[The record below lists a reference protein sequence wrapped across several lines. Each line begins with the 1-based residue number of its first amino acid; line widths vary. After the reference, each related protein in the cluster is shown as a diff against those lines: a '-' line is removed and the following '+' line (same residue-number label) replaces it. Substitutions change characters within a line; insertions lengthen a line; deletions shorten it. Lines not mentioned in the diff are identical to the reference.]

1 MAMQARARKSRPSDP
16 ASMASSN
23 AAVTRDKAGSDS
35 AARAAD
41 LCSLLEDYLE
51 PLQVQK
57 VYRAYQFGAAA
68 HEGQRRLSGE
78 PYITHPLAVARTLG
92 EMGLDAESLC
102 AAILHDVIEDTPTAK
117 AEIAEAFGV
126 EVAQLVDGVSKLTQI
141 NFRSKAE
148 AQAENF
154 RKMVMAMSQDIRV
167 ILIKLADRLHN
178 MRTIFVMPPSKR
190 SRIARETLEIY
201 APIAQRLGI
210 NSMRVELEDLGFAAL
225 YPMRYRVL
233 KERVRQQRGHRR
245 ELLDTVRDALTESL
259 DEAGIE
265 AHVIGRQKHLW
276 SIYQKMRNKQAGFD
290 DIFDVYGFRIVVGDV
305 DTCYRVLGHCHGLYK
320 PLPGRIKDYIAI
332 PKVNGYQ
339 SLHTTLLGPRRIQ
352 VEVQIRT
359 AEMDRVAEAGIAAH
373 WLYKDAG
380 MASNVA
386 QTRAREWVHGL
397 MEMQESTGNPL
408 EFIEN
413 VKIDLLPDEI
423 YVFTPGGDIMELPKG
438 ATVVDFAYSVHS
450 EIGDA
455 CIAANIDHRLA
466 PLRTPLETGQTVE
479 IITAPIARP
488 NPAWLDFVVT
498 AKARAAIR
506 QSLKRLQGVEAVNLG
521 RRLVEQALAAM
532 DLAPD
537 AIDHSQIAAALEA
550 LGAER
555 LESVYEDVGLGR
567 RMPWLVAR
575 HLSGVDAS
583 RDLERPNHT
592 GALTI
597 HGNEGAV
604 VTFARCCRPIPGDP
618 IVGFAS
624 AGRGVVIHHQSCNNI
639 REYRNHPEKW
649 VDVQWDADTQGDYPV
664 AIDIEVMNRRG
675 VLASV
680 AAVISDLDSNIDA
693 VEIEEKEG
701 MIATMKLVLDVHSR
715 VHLAR
720 IMRRL
725 RGLSAVVRIARRRG

>member
-1 MAMQARARKSRPSDP
+1 
-16 ASMASSN
+16 MASSE
-23 AAVTRDKAGSDS
+23 AVVSPETSGYDS

-41 LCSLLEDYLE
+41 LCSLLENYLD
-51 PLQVQK
+51 PHNVQK
-57 VYRAYQFGAAA
+57 VYRAYQFGAQA
-68 HEGQRRLSGE
+68 HHGQRRLSGE

-117 AEIAEAFGV
+117 AEIAEAFGA

-154 RKMVMAMSQDIRV
+154 RKMILAMSKDIRV

-178 MRTIFVMPPSKR
+178 MRTLFVMPPSKR
-190 SRIARETLEIY
+190 ARIARETLEIY

-210 NSMRVELEDLGFAAL
+210 NSIRVELEDLGFAAL
-225 YPMRYRVL
+225 HPMRYRVL
-233 KERVRQQRGHRR
+233 KERVRQQRGSRR
-245 ELLDTVRDALTESL
+245 ELLDNVREEIQASVA
-259 DEAGIE
+259 EAGIDAQISARE
-265 AHVIGRQKHLW
+265 KHLW
-276 SIYQKMRNKQAGFD
+276 SIYQKMRSKQAGFE
-290 DIFDVYGFRIVVGDV
+290 DIFDVYGFRVVVSDV
-305 DTCYRVLGHCHGLYK
+305 DTCYRVLGHCHGRYK

-339 SLHTTLLGPRRIQ
+339 SLHTTLLGPRRVQ
-352 VEVQIRT
+352 LEVQIRT

-373 WLYKDAG
+373 WLYKDPG
-380 MASNVA
+380 QPSNVA

-397 MEMQESTGNPL
+397 LEIQENVGNSL

-413 VKIDLLPDEI
+413 VKIDLLPDEV

-438 ATVVDFAYSVHS
+438 ATVVDFAYAVHS

-455 CIAANIDHRLA
+455 CIAANIDNRLA
-466 PLRTPLETGQTVE
+466 PLRTPVKTGETVE
-479 IITAPIARP
+479 IIAAPVARP

-498 AKARAAIR
+498 AKARSAIR
-506 QSLKRLQGVEAVNLG
+506 QSLKRLQGAEATDLG
-521 RRLVEQALAAM
+521 RRLVERGLNAM
-532 DLAPD
+532 DLSLSDLGDESINAALASFGVDTVD
-537 AIDHSQIAAALEA
+537 AIFE
-550 LGAER
+550 E
-555 LESVYEDVGLGR
+555 VGLGR
-567 RMPWLVAR
+567 RLPWFVAR
-575 HLSGVDAS
+575 YLAGGDDAE
-583 RDLERPNHT
+583 DRPEAPGGG
-592 GALTI
+592 GALTLQ
-597 HGNEGAV
+597 GTEGAV

-624 AGRGVVIHHQSCNNI
+624 AGRGVVVHHEGCNNI
-639 REYRNHPEKW
+639 REYRKHPEKW
-649 VDVQWDADTQGDYPV
+649 VDVRWGAIAEGDYPV
-664 AIDIEVMNRRG
+664 ALDMDVMNNRG

-693 VEIEEKEG
+693 VEIDEKAD
-701 MIATMKLVLDVHSR
+701 MIATLRLVVGVRDR
-715 VHLAR
+715 AHLAR

-725 RGLSAVVRIARRRG
+725 RGLSAVQRLTRRRG

>member
-1 MAMQARARKSRPSDP
+1 
-16 ASMASSN
+16 MASSD
-23 AAVTRDKAGSDS
+23 AAVKRQTAGSD
-35 AARAAD
+35 AATRAAD
-41 LCSLLEDYLE
+41 LCTLLEDYLE
-51 PLQVQK
+51 PRQVQQ
-57 VYRAYQFGAAA
+57 VYKAYQFGAAA

-78 PYITHPLAVARTLG
+78 PYITHPLAVARTLA

-117 AEIAEAFGV
+117 AEIAEAFGA

-154 RKMVMAMSQDIRV
+154 RKMVMAMSHDIRV

-210 NSMRVELEDLGFAAL
+210 NSVRIELEDLGFAAL

-233 KERVRQQRGHRR
+233 KERVRQQQGSRR
-245 ELLDTVRDALTESL
+245 EILDTVRHALEESL
-259 DEAGIE
+259 AEGGIKGR
-265 AHVIGRQKHLW
+265 VIGRQKHLW
-276 SIYQKMRNKQAGFD
+276 SIYQKMRSKQAGFD
-290 DIFDVYGFRIVVGDV
+290 DIFDVYGFRVVVADV

-332 PKVNGYQ
+332 PKINGYQ
-339 SLHTTLLGPRRIQ
+339 SLHTTLVGPRRIQ

-373 WLYKDAG
+373 WLYKDADT
-380 MASNVA
+380 AHSVA

-397 MEMQESTGNPL
+397 VEMQESAGNPI

-438 ATVVDFAYSVHS
+438 ATVVDFAYMVHS

-506 QSLKRLQGVEAVNLG
+506 QRLKRLQGAEAADLG
-521 RRLVEQALAAM
+521 RRLVEQALNAM
-532 DLAPD
+532 GLTLG
-537 AIDHSQIAAALEA
+537 QIGPAQIEEALEA
-550 LGAER
+550 LAADDLDAV
-555 LESVYEDVGLGR
+555 LEEVGLGR

-575 HLSGVDAS
+575 HLSGVDDGAAETDRS
-583 RDLERPNHT
+583 EAG
-592 GALTI
+592 GALMI
-597 HGNEGAV
+597 RGNEGAV
-604 VTFARCCRPIPGDP
+604 MTFARCCRPIPGDP

-624 AGRGVVIHHQSCNNI
+624 AGRGVVIHHQDCNNI

-649 VDVQWDADTQGDYPV
+649 VDVQWDPSTEGGYPV
-664 AIDIEVMNRRG
+664 AIDLEVMNRQG

-693 VEIEEKEG
+693 VQIEEKEG
-701 MIATMKLVLDVHSR
+701 MIATIRLVMDVTDR

-725 RGLSAVVRIARRRG
+725 RGLAAVLRIARRRG

>member
-1 MAMQARARKSRPSDP
+1 
-16 ASMASSN
+16 MASSE
-23 AAVTRDKAGSDS
+23 AAVKREAVGSDS
-35 AARAAD
+35 ATRAAD

-51 PLQVQK
+51 PRQVQQ

-68 HEGQRRLSGE
+68 HDGQRRLSGE

-117 AEIAEAFGV
+117 AEIAEAFGA

-190 SRIARETLEIY
+190 ARIARETLEIY

-210 NSMRVELEDLGFAAL
+210 NSVRVELEDLGFAAL

-233 KERVRQQRGHRR
+233 KERVRQQRGSRR
-245 ELLDTVRDALTESL
+245 ELLDSVRDELCDSL
-259 DEAGIE
+259 AEGGIE
-265 AHVIGRQKHLW
+265 ARVIARQKHLW

-290 DIFDVYGFRIVVGDV
+290 DIFDVYGFRVVVADV

-352 VEVQIRT
+352 LEVQIRT

-380 MASNVA
+380 GPTSVA
-386 QTRAREWVHGL
+386 QSRAREWVHGL
-397 MEMQESTGNPL
+397 MEMQENAGNSI

-413 VKIDLLPDEI
+413 VKIDLLPDEV

-438 ATVVDFAYSVHS
+438 ATVVDFAYAVHS

-455 CIAANIDHRLA
+455 CIAANIDNRLA

-506 QSLKRLQGVEAVNLG
+506 HSLKRLQGVEAVDLG
-521 RRLVEQALAAM
+521 RRLVEQALNAM
-532 DLAPD
+532 GLTLASLD
-537 AIDHSQIAAALEA
+537 GDKVGEALES
-550 LGAER
+550 LGVKGLDAVFE
-555 LESVYEDVGLGR
+555 EVGLGR

-575 HLSGVDAS
+575 YLAGAEEQPDESRHATAS
-583 RDLERPNHT
+583 

-597 HGNEGAV
+597 RGNEGAV

-624 AGRGVVIHHQSCNNI
+624 AGRGVVIHHQTCNNI

-649 VDVQWDADTQGDYPV
+649 VDVQWDAVAEGDYPV
-664 AIDIEVMNRRG
+664 AIDLEVMNRRG

-701 MIATMKLVLDVHSR
+701 MIATMKLVLGVRGR

-725 RGLSAVVRIARRRG
+725 RGLSAVLRITRRRG

>member
-1 MAMQARARKSRPSDP
+1 
-16 ASMASSN
+16 MASSD
-23 AAVTRDKAGSDS
+23 AVIRQEAGSDS

-41 LCSLLEDYLE
+41 LCTLLENYLE
-51 PLQVQK
+51 PLQVEK

-92 EMGLDAESLC
+92 DMGLDAESLC

-117 AEIAEAFGV
+117 AEIAEAFGP

-154 RKMVMAMSQDIRV
+154 RKMVMAMSHDIRV

-190 SRIARETLEIY
+190 ARIARETLEIY

-210 NSMRVELEDLGFAAL
+210 NSIRVELEDLGFAAL

-233 KERVRQQRGHRR
+233 KERVRQQRGNRR
-245 ELLDTVRDALTESL
+245 ELLDTVRNAIAESL
-259 DEAGIE
+259 AESNVD

-276 SIYQKMRNKQAGFD
+276 SIYQKMRHKQAGFD
-290 DIFDVYGFRIVVGDV
+290 DIFDVYGFRVVVADV

-339 SLHTTLLGPRRIQ
+339 SLHTTLLGPHRIQ

-380 MASNVA
+380 SASNVA

-423 YVFTPGGDIMELPKG
+423 YIFTPNGDIMELPKG
-438 ATVVDFAYSVHS
+438 ATVVDFAYAVHS
-450 EIGDA
+450 QIGDA

-498 AKARAAIR
+498 AKARAGIR
-506 QSLKRLQGVEAVNLG
+506 HSLKRLQGAEAADLG
-521 RRLVEQALAAM
+521 RRLVDQALAAM
-532 DLAPD
+532 DL
-537 AIDHSQIAAALEA
+537 SLGQISEAQVVAALEA
-550 LGAER
+550 LGSEE
-555 LESVYEDVGLGR
+555 LEAVFTEVGLGR

-575 HLSGVDAS
+575 HLSGVDEACANLTQPGS
-583 RDLERPNHT
+583 S

-597 HGNEGAV
+597 RGNEGAV

-639 REYRNHPEKW
+639 REYRNHPENW
-649 VDVQWDADTQGDYPV
+649 VDVQWDAVAEGEYPV
-664 AIDIEVMNRRG
+664 AVDVEVMNRRG

-701 MIATMKLVLDVHSR
+701 MIATMKLVLDVR
-715 VHLAR
+715 GRIHLAR

-725 RGLSAVVRIARRRG
+725 RGLSAVLRITRRRG

>member
-1 MAMQARARKSRPSDP
+1 
-16 ASMASSN
+16 MASSD
-23 AAVTRDKAGSDS
+23 AVALPDTTGADS
-35 AARAAD
+35 AARAAE
-41 LCSLLEDYLE
+41 LCSLLENYLE
-51 PLQVQK
+51 PRQVQQ
-57 VYRAYQFGAAA
+57 VYKAYQFGAEA
-68 HEGQRRLSGE
+68 HSGQRRLSGE

-117 AEIAEAFGV
+117 AEIAEAFGP

-154 RKMVMAMSQDIRV
+154 RKMVLAMSQDIRV

-178 MRTIFVMPPSKR
+178 MRTIWVMPRSKR
-190 SRIARETLEIY
+190 GRIARETLEIY

-210 NSMRVELEDLGFAAL
+210 NAIRIELEDLGFAAL
-225 YPMRYRVL
+225 FPMRYRVL
-233 KERVRQQRGHRR
+233 KERVQRQRGSRR
-245 ELLDTVRDALTESL
+245 ELLDTVRESLLESL
-259 DEAGIE
+259 DEAGLDARIISRE
-265 AHVIGRQKHLW
+265 KHLW
-276 SIYQKMRNKQAGFD
+276 SIYQKMRAKQAGFD
-290 DIFDVYGFRIVVGDV
+290 DIFDVYGFRIVVSDV
-305 DTCYRVLGHCHGLYK
+305 DTCYRVLGHCHGLFK

-339 SLHTTLLGPRRIQ
+339 SLHTTLVGPRRIQ

-373 WLYKDAG
+373 WLYKDAS
-380 MASNVA
+380 AATNVA
-386 QTRAREWVHGL
+386 QSRAREWVHGL
-397 MEMQESTGNPL
+397 MEMQENAGNSL

-413 VKIDLLPDEI
+413 VKIDLLPDEV

-438 ATVVDFAYSVHS
+438 ATVVDFAYAVHS
-450 EIGDA
+450 DIGDA

-466 PLRTPLETGQTVE
+466 PLRSPLETGQTVE
-479 IITAPIARP
+479 IITAPVARP
-488 NPAWLDFVVT
+488 NPAWLDFAVT
-498 AKARAAIR
+498 AKARTAIR
-506 QSLKRLQGVEAVNLG
+506 HSLKRLRGREATELGQRMVEEALG
-521 RRLVEQALAAM
+521 
-532 DLAPD
+532 
-537 AIDHSQIAAALEA
+537 AIDLTLDGIPTSQANAGLEA
-550 LGAER
+550 LGMTDLDAVFTE
-555 LESVYEDVGLGR
+555 VGLGQ

-575 HLSGVDAS
+575 RLAGISP
-583 RDLERPNHT
+583 ERSAPGQDGRP
-592 GALTI
+592 GALAI
-597 HGNEGAV
+597 RGNEGAV

-624 AGRGVVIHHQSCNNI
+624 AGRGVVIHHQTCNNI

-649 VDVQWDADTQGDYPV
+649 LDVQWDAIAEGEYPV
-664 AIDIEVMNRRG
+664 AVDMEVMNRRG
-675 VLASV
+675 VLANV

-701 MIATMKLVLDVHSR
+701 MIAIMRLVLSVRGR

-720 IMRRL
+720 LMRRL
-725 RGLSAVVRIARRRG
+725 RGLSAVLRINRRRG

>member
-1 MAMQARARKSRPSDP
+1 
-16 ASMASSN
+16 MASSE
-23 AAVTRDKAGSDS
+23 AAVTSQPAGADS
-35 AARAAD
+35 ATRAAD
-41 LCSLLEDYLE
+41 LCALLEDYLE
-51 PLQVQK
+51 PRQVQT
-57 VYRAYQFGAAA
+57 VYKAYQFGAAA

-78 PYITHPLAVARTLG
+78 PYITHPLAVARTLA

-102 AAILHDVIEDTPTAK
+102 AAILHDVIEDTPTAQ
-117 AEIAEAFGV
+117 AEIAEAFGSD
-126 EVAQLVDGVSKLTQI
+126 VAQLVDGVSKLTQI

-154 RKMVMAMSQDIRV
+154 RKMVLAMSQDIRV

-178 MRTIFVMPPSKR
+178 MRTIFVMPPTKR
-190 SRIARETLEIY
+190 GRIARETLEIY

-210 NSMRVELEDLGFAAL
+210 NSVRVELEDLGFAAL

-233 KERVRQQRGHRR
+233 KERIRKQRGSQR
-245 ELLDTVRDALTESL
+245 EMLDTIRDSLAESL
-259 DEAGIE
+259 SQAGIE
-265 AHVIGRQKHLW
+265 ARIIGREKHLW
-276 SIYQKMRNKQAGFD
+276 SIYQKMRSKQAGFE
-290 DIFDVYGFRIVVGDV
+290 DIFDVYGFRVVVADV

-320 PLPGRIKDYIAI
+320 PLPGRMKDYIAI
-332 PKVNGYQ
+332 PKINGYQ

-352 VEVQIRT
+352 AEVQIRT

-373 WLYKDAG
+373 WLYKEADS
-380 MASNVA
+380 ASSAA

-397 MEMQESTGNPL
+397 MEMQESAGNSI

-413 VKIDLLPDEI
+413 VKIDLLPDEV

-438 ATVVDFAYSVHS
+438 ATVVDFAYAVHS
-450 EIGDA
+450 DIGDA

-479 IITAPIARP
+479 IIPAPVARP
-488 NPAWLDFVVT
+488 NPAWLDFAVT

-506 QSLKRLQGVEAVNLG
+506 HSLKRLQGAEAEALG
-521 RRLVEQALAAM
+521 RRLVTQALNAL
-532 DLAPD
+532 DLDLETINQAQID
-537 AIDHSQIAAALEA
+537 ALVEA
-550 LGAER
+550 LGAES
-555 LESVYEDVGLGR
+555 LEQVFEQVGLGQ

-575 HLSGVDAS
+575 RLSGAGDAAAEAES
-583 RDLERPNHT
+583 T
-592 GALTI
+592 QASGALTI
-597 HGNEGAV
+597 RGNEGAV

-624 AGRGVVIHHQSCNNI
+624 AGRGVVVHHQSCNNV

-649 VDVQWDADTQGDYPV
+649 VDVQWDAAAEGDYPV
-664 AIDIEVMNRRG
+664 AISIEVMNNRG
-675 VLASV
+675 VLANV
-680 AAVISDLDSNIDA
+680 AAVISDLDSNIDG

-701 MIATMKLVLDVHSR
+701 MIATMRLVLSVRSR
-715 VHLAR
+715 IHLAR

-725 RGLSAVVRIARRRG
+725 RGLSAVLRINRRRG

>member
-1 MAMQARARKSRPSDP
+1 
-16 ASMASSN
+16 MASSD
-23 AAVTRDKAGSDS
+23 AVALPDTTGADS
-35 AARAAD
+35 AARAAE
-41 LCSLLEDYLE
+41 LCSLLENYLE
-51 PLQVQK
+51 PRQVQQ
-57 VYRAYQFGAAA
+57 VYKAYQFGAEA
-68 HEGQRRLSGE
+68 HSGQRRLSGE

-117 AEIAEAFGV
+117 AEIAEAFGP

-154 RKMVMAMSQDIRV
+154 RKMVLAMSQDIRV

-178 MRTIFVMPPSKR
+178 MRTIWVMPRSKR
-190 SRIARETLEIY
+190 GRIARETLEIY

-210 NSMRVELEDLGFAAL
+210 NAIRIELEDLGFAAL
-225 YPMRYRVL
+225 FPMRYRVL
-233 KERVRQQRGHRR
+233 KERVQRQRGSRR
-245 ELLDTVRDALTESL
+245 ELLDTVRESLLESL
-259 DEAGIE
+259 DEAGLDARIISRE
-265 AHVIGRQKHLW
+265 KHLW
-276 SIYQKMRNKQAGFD
+276 SIYQKMRAKQAGFD
-290 DIFDVYGFRIVVGDV
+290 DIFDVYGFRIVVSDV
-305 DTCYRVLGHCHGLYK
+305 DTCYRVLGHCHGLFK

-339 SLHTTLLGPRRIQ
+339 SLHTTLIGPRRIQ

-373 WLYKDAG
+373 WLYKDAS
-380 MASNVA
+380 AATNVA
-386 QTRAREWVHGL
+386 QSRAREWVHGL
-397 MEMQESTGNPL
+397 MEMQENAGNSL

-413 VKIDLLPDEI
+413 VKIDLLPDEV

-438 ATVVDFAYSVHS
+438 ATVVDFAYAVHS
-450 EIGDA
+450 DIGDA

-466 PLRTPLETGQTVE
+466 PLRSPLETGQTVE
-479 IITAPIARP
+479 IITAPVARP
-488 NPAWLDFVVT
+488 NPAWLDFAVT
-498 AKARAAIR
+498 AKARTAIR
-506 QSLKRLQGVEAVNLG
+506 HSLKRLRGREATELGQRMVEEALG
-521 RRLVEQALAAM
+521 
-532 DLAPD
+532 
-537 AIDHSQIAAALEA
+537 AIDLTLDGIPTSQANAGLEA
-550 LGAER
+550 LGMNDMDAVFTE
-555 LESVYEDVGLGR
+555 VGLGQ

-575 HLSGVDAS
+575 RLAGISP
-583 RDLERPNHT
+583 ERSAPGQDGRP
-592 GALTI
+592 GALAI
-597 HGNEGAV
+597 RGNEGAV

-624 AGRGVVIHHQSCNNI
+624 AGRGVVIHHQACNNI

-649 VDVQWDADTQGDYPV
+649 LDVQWDAIAEGEYPV
-664 AIDIEVMNRRG
+664 AVDMEVMNRRG
-675 VLASV
+675 VLANV

-701 MIATMKLVLDVHSR
+701 MIAIMRLVLSVRGR

-720 IMRRL
+720 LMRRL
-725 RGLSAVVRIARRRG
+725 RGLSAVLRINRRRG

>member
-1 MAMQARARKSRPSDP
+1 
-16 ASMASSN
+16 MASSE
-23 AAVTRDKAGSDS
+23 AVVTPDTSGYDS

-41 LCSLLEDYLE
+41 LCSLLENYLD
-51 PLQVQK
+51 PHNVQK
-57 VYRAYQFGAAA
+57 VYRAYQFGAQA
-68 HEGQRRLSGE
+68 HQGQRRLSGE

-117 AEIAEAFGV
+117 AEIAEAFGP

-154 RKMVMAMSQDIRV
+154 RKMILAMSKDIRV

-190 SRIARETLEIY
+190 ARIARETLEIY

-210 NSMRVELEDLGFAAL
+210 NSIRVELEDLGFAAL
-225 YPMRYRVL
+225 HPMRYRVL
-233 KERVRQQRGHRR
+233 KERVRQQRGSRR
-245 ELLDTVRDALTESL
+245 ELLDNVRDEIQSSLT
-259 DEAGIE
+259 EAGIDAQISARE
-265 AHVIGRQKHLW
+265 KHLW
-276 SIYQKMRNKQAGFD
+276 SIYQKMRSKQAGFE
-290 DIFDVYGFRIVVGDV
+290 DIFDVYGFRVVVADV
-305 DTCYRVLGHCHGLYK
+305 DTCYRVLGHCHGRYK

-339 SLHTTLLGPRRIQ
+339 SLHTTLLGPRRVQ
-352 VEVQIRT
+352 LEVQIRT

-373 WLYKDAG
+373 WLYKDPG
-380 MASNVA
+380 QPSNVA

-397 MEMQESTGNPL
+397 LEIQENVGNSL

-413 VKIDLLPDEI
+413 VKIDLLPDEV

-438 ATVVDFAYSVHS
+438 ATVVDFAYAVHS

-455 CIAANIDHRLA
+455 CIAANIDNRLA
-466 PLRTPLETGQTVE
+466 PLRTPLKTGETVE
-479 IITAPIARP
+479 IIAAPVARP

-498 AKARAAIR
+498 AKARSAIR
-506 QSLKRLQGVEAVNLG
+506 QSLKRLQGAEATDLG
-521 RRLVEQALAAM
+521 RRLVERGLNAM
-532 DLAPD
+532 DLSLGD
-537 AIDHSQIAAALEA
+537 LGDDQIAAALESF
-550 LGAER
+550 G
-555 LESVYEDVGLGR
+555 VEDVEQVFEEVGLGR
-567 RMPWLVAR
+567 RLPWFVAR
-575 HLSGVDAS
+575 YLAGGDDGADRSEAAG
-583 RDLERPNHT
+583 T
-592 GALTI
+592 GGALTLQ
-597 HGNEGAV
+597 GTEGAV
-604 VTFARCCRPIPGDP
+604 VAFARCCRPIPGDP

-624 AGRGVVIHHQSCNNI
+624 AGRGVVVHHEACNNI
-639 REYRNHPEKW
+639 REYRKHPEKW
-649 VDVQWDADTQGDYPV
+649 VDVRWGAIAEGDYPV
-664 AIDIEVMNRRG
+664 AVDMDVMNNRG

-693 VEIEEKEG
+693 VEIDEKAD
-701 MIATMKLVLDVHSR
+701 MIATLRLVVGVRDR

-725 RGLSAVVRIARRRG
+725 RGLSAVQRITRRRG

>member
-1 MAMQARARKSRPSDP
+1 
-16 ASMASSN
+16 MASSE
-23 AAVTRDKAGSDS
+23 AVVARESTGAES
-35 AARAAD
+35 ATRAAD
-41 LCSLLEDYLE
+41 LCSLLEHYLD
-51 PLQVQK
+51 PHQVQK
-57 VYRAYQFGAAA
+57 VYKAYQFGAAA

-78 PYITHPLAVARTLG
+78 PYITHPLAVARTLA

-117 AEIAEAFGV
+117 AEIADAFGV

-154 RKMVMAMSQDIRV
+154 RKMVLAMSQDIRV

-178 MRTIFVMPPSKR
+178 MRTIFVMPPAKR

-210 NSMRVELEDLGFAAL
+210 NSIRIELEDLGFAAL

-233 KERVRQQRGHRR
+233 KERIRRQRGSRR
-245 ELLDTVRDALTESL
+245 ELLDTIRDTLGKAL
-259 DEAGIE
+259 DEADIE
-265 AHVIGRQKHLW
+265 ARIIAREKHLW
-276 SIYQKMRNKQAGFD
+276 SIYQKMRNKQAGFE
-290 DIFDVYGFRIVVGDV
+290 DIFDVYGFRVVVADV
-305 DTCYRVLGHCHGLYK
+305 DTCYRVLGYCHGLYK

-339 SLHTTLLGPRRIQ
+339 SLHTILIGPRRIQ
-352 VEVQIRT
+352 AEVQIRT

-380 MASNVA
+380 TATSVA
-386 QTRAREWVHGL
+386 QSRAREWVHGL
-397 MEMQESTGNPL
+397 MEMQESAGNSL

-413 VKIDLLPDEI
+413 VKIDLRPDEI

-438 ATVVDFAYSVHS
+438 ATVVDFAYAVHS
-450 EIGDA
+450 DIGDA

-466 PLRTPLETGQTVE
+466 PLRTPLETGQTIE
-479 IITAPIARP
+479 IITAPVARP
-488 NPAWLDFVVT
+488 NPSWLDFVVT
-498 AKARAAIR
+498 AKARTAIR
-506 QSLKRLQGVEAVNLG
+506 HSLKQLQGAEAEDLG
-521 RRLVEQALAAM
+521 RRLVAQALSAM
-532 DLAPD
+532 DVTLEQITD
-537 AIDHSQIAAALEA
+537 AQVEQTLDA
-550 LGAER
+550 LGLDGLAG
-555 LESVYEDVGLGR
+555 VYEAVGLGR

-575 HLSGVDAS
+575 QLSGSVAEHGEAVQTEQADALMI
-583 RDLERPNHT
+583 R
-592 GALTI
+592 
-597 HGNEGAV
+597 GNEGAV

-624 AGRGVVIHHQSCNNI
+624 AGRGVVIHHQSCNNV

-649 VDVQWDADTQGDYPV
+649 VDVQWDAVAEGDYPV
-664 AIDIEVMNRRG
+664 AINIEVMNNRG

-680 AAVISDLDSNIDA
+680 AAVISDLDSNIDG

-701 MIATMKLVLDVHSR
+701 MIATMHLVLGVRSR

-725 RGLSAVVRIARRRG
+725 RGLSAVLHISRRRS

>member
-1 MAMQARARKSRPSDP
+1 
-16 ASMASSN
+16 MASSD
-23 AAVTRDKAGSDS
+23 AVIRQEAGSDS

-41 LCSLLEDYLE
+41 LCTLLENYLE
-51 PLQVQK
+51 PLQVEK

-92 EMGLDAESLC
+92 DMGLDAESLC

-117 AEIAEAFGV
+117 AEIAEAFGP

-154 RKMVMAMSQDIRV
+154 RKMVMAMSHDIRV

-190 SRIARETLEIY
+190 ARIARETLEIY

-210 NSMRVELEDLGFAAL
+210 NSIRVELEDLGFAAL

-233 KERVRQQRGHRR
+233 KERVRQQRGNRR
-245 ELLDTVRDALTESL
+245 ELLDTVRDAIAESLTES
-259 DEAGIE
+259 GID
-265 AHVIGRQKHLW
+265 ARVIGRQKHLW
-276 SIYQKMRNKQAGFD
+276 SIYQKMRHKQAGFD
-290 DIFDVYGFRIVVGDV
+290 DIFDVYGFRVVVADV

-339 SLHTTLLGPRRIQ
+339 SLHTTLLGPHRIQ

-380 MASNVA
+380 SASNVA

-423 YVFTPGGDIMELPKG
+423 YVFTPNGDIMELPKG
-438 ATVVDFAYSVHS
+438 ATVVDFAYAVHS
-450 EIGDA
+450 QIGDA

-498 AKARAAIR
+498 AKARAGIR
-506 QSLKRLQGVEAVNLG
+506 HSLKRLQGAEAADLG
-521 RRLVEQALAAM
+521 RRLVDQALEAV
-532 DLAPD
+532 DLSLD
-537 AIDHSQIAAALEA
+537 QVSEEQVGLALEA
-550 LGAER
+550 LGSEHLDAVFAE
-555 LESVYEDVGLGR
+555 VGLGR

-575 HLSGVDAS
+575 HLSGVDAAS
-583 RDLERPNHT
+583 AELTQPAT
-592 GALTI
+592 SGALTI
-597 HGNEGAV
+597 RGNEGAV

-649 VDVQWDADTQGDYPV
+649 VDVQWDAVAEGEYPV
-664 AIDIEVMNRRG
+664 AIDVEVMNRRG

-701 MIATMKLVLDVHSR
+701 MIATMKLVLDVR
-715 VHLAR
+715 GRIHLAR

-725 RGLSAVVRIARRRG
+725 RGLSAVLRITRRRG

>member
-1 MAMQARARKSRPSDP
+1 
-16 ASMASSN
+16 MASSD
-23 AAVTRDKAGSDS
+23 AAVTPEATGQDAT
-35 AARAAD
+35 ARAAE
-41 LCSLLEDYLE
+41 LCSLLENYLD
-51 PLQVQK
+51 PHSVQK
-57 VYRAYQFGAAA
+57 VYRAYRFGAEA
-68 HEGQRRLSGE
+68 HHGQRRLSGE

-117 AEIAEAFGV
+117 AEIGEAFGD

-154 RKMVMAMSQDIRV
+154 RKMILAMSRDIRV

-190 SRIARETLEIY
+190 ARIARETLEIY

-210 NSMRVELEDLGFAAL
+210 NSIRVELEDLGFAAL
-225 YPMRYRVL
+225 HPMRYRVL
-233 KERVRQQRGHRR
+233 KERVRQQRGSRR
-245 ELLDTVRDALTESL
+245 ELLDNVREAIQASL
-259 DEAGIE
+259 REAGID
-265 AHVIGRQKHLW
+265 ALITARQKHLW
-276 SIYQKMRNKQAGFD
+276 SIYQKMRSKRAGFE
-290 DIFDVYGFRIVVGDV
+290 DIFDVYGFRVVVSDV
-305 DTCYRVLGHCHGLYK
+305 DTCYRVLGHCHGHYK

-352 VEVQIRT
+352 LEVQIRT
-359 AEMDRVAEAGIAAH
+359 TEMDRVAEAGIAAH
-373 WLYKDAG
+373 WLYKDPG
-380 MASNVA
+380 QPSNVA
-386 QTRAREWVHGL
+386 QMRAREWVHGL
-397 MEMQESTGNPL
+397 LEIQENVGNSL

-413 VKIDLLPDEI
+413 VKIDLLPDEV

-438 ATVVDFAYSVHS
+438 ATVVDFAYAVHS

-455 CIAANIDHRLA
+455 CIAANIDNRLA
-466 PLRTPLETGQTVE
+466 PLRTPLKTGETVE

-498 AKARAAIR
+498 AKARSAIR
-506 QSLKRLQGVEAVNLG
+506 QSLKRLQGAEATDLG
-521 RRLVEQALAAM
+521 RRLVERGLNAM
-532 DLAPD
+532 DLSLGDLSDEQVDQAVAAFGADRVD
-537 AIDHSQIAAALEA
+537 AVFE
-550 LGAER
+550 E
-555 LESVYEDVGLGR
+555 VGLGQ
-567 RMPWLVAR
+567 RMPWFVAR
-575 HLSGVDAS
+575 YLAEGEASGSESEPVGGEGS
-583 RDLERPNHT
+583 LRLR
-592 GALTI
+592 
-597 HGNEGAV
+597 GNEGAV

-624 AGRGVVIHHQSCNNI
+624 AGRGVVVHHQACNNI

-649 VDVQWDADTQGDYPV
+649 VDVQWDAIAEGDYPV
-664 AIDIEVMNRRG
+664 AVDMDVMNNRG

-701 MIATMKLVLDVHSR
+701 MIATLRLVMGVRDR

-725 RGLSAVVRIARRRG
+725 RGLPAVLRINRRRH

>member
-1 MAMQARARKSRPSDP
+1 
-16 ASMASSN
+16 MASSE
-23 AAVTRDKAGSDS
+23 AAVKREAAGSDS
-35 AARAAD
+35 ATRAAD

-51 PLQVQK
+51 PRQVQQ

-68 HEGQRRLSGE
+68 HDGQRRLSGE

-117 AEIAEAFGV
+117 AEIAEAFGA

-190 SRIARETLEIY
+190 ARIARETLEIY

-210 NSMRVELEDLGFAAL
+210 NSVRVELEDLGFAAL

-233 KERVRQQRGHRR
+233 KERVRQQRGSRR
-245 ELLDTVRDALTESL
+245 ELLDSVRDELRESL
-259 DEAGIE
+259 AEGAIE
-265 AHVIGRQKHLW
+265 ARVIARQKHLW

-290 DIFDVYGFRIVVGDV
+290 DIFDVYGFRVVVADV

-339 SLHTTLLGPRRIQ
+339 SLHTTLVGPRRIQ
-352 VEVQIRT
+352 LEVQIRT

-380 MASNVA
+380 GPTSVA

-397 MEMQESTGNPL
+397 MEMQENAGNSL

-413 VKIDLLPDEI
+413 VKIDLLPDEV

-438 ATVVDFAYSVHS
+438 ATVVDFAYAVHS

-455 CIAANIDHRLA
+455 CIAANIDNRLA

-506 QSLKRLQGVEAVNLG
+506 HSLKRLQGVEAVDLG
-521 RRLVEQALAAM
+521 RRLVEQALDAM
-532 DLAPD
+532 GLSLANLPGEKVGN
-537 AIDHSQIAAALEA
+537 ALES
-550 LGAER
+550 LGAKGLDTVFE
-555 LESVYEDVGLGR
+555 EVGLGR

-575 HLSGVDAS
+575 YLAGTEEQADESGQAAVS
-583 RDLERPNHT
+583 

-597 HGNEGAV
+597 RGNEGAV

-624 AGRGVVIHHQSCNNI
+624 AGRGVVIHHQACNNI

-649 VDVQWDADTQGDYPV
+649 VDVQWDAVAEGDYPV
-664 AIDIEVMNRRG
+664 AIDLEVMNRRG

-701 MIATMKLVLDVHSR
+701 MIATMKLVLGVRGR

-725 RGLSAVVRIARRRG
+725 RGLSAVLRITRRRG

>member
-1 MAMQARARKSRPSDP
+1 
-16 ASMASSN
+16 MASSD
-23 AAVTRDKAGSDS
+23 AVIRQEAGSDS

-41 LCSLLEDYLE
+41 LCTLLENYLE
-51 PLQVQK
+51 PLQVEK

-92 EMGLDAESLC
+92 DMGLDAESLC

-117 AEIAEAFGV
+117 AEIADAFGP

-154 RKMVMAMSQDIRV
+154 RKMVMAMSHDIRV

-190 SRIARETLEIY
+190 ARIARETLEIY

-210 NSMRVELEDLGFAAL
+210 NSIRVELEDLGFAAL

-233 KERVRQQRGHRR
+233 KERVRQQRGNRR
-245 ELLDTVRDALTESL
+245 ELLDTVRNAIAESLTES
-259 DEAGIE
+259 GID
-265 AHVIGRQKHLW
+265 ARVIGRQKHLW
-276 SIYQKMRNKQAGFD
+276 SIYQKMRHKQAGFD
-290 DIFDVYGFRIVVGDV
+290 DIFDVYGFRVVVADV

-339 SLHTTLLGPRRIQ
+339 SLHTTLLGPHRIQ

-380 MASNVA
+380 SASNVA

-423 YVFTPGGDIMELPKG
+423 YIFTPNGDIMELPKG
-438 ATVVDFAYSVHS
+438 ATVVDFAYAVHS
-450 EIGDA
+450 QIGDA

-498 AKARAAIR
+498 AKARAGIR
-506 QSLKRLQGVEAVNLG
+506 HSLKRLQGAEAADLG
-521 RRLVEQALAAM
+521 RRLVDQALGAM
-532 DLAPD
+532 GLSLENISEVQVAT
-537 AIDHSQIAAALEA
+537 ALEA
-550 LGAER
+550 LGSEK
-555 LESVYEDVGLGR
+555 LESVFAEVGLGR

-575 HLSGVDAS
+575 HLSGVDEATANLAQPS
-583 RDLERPNHT
+583 
-592 GALTI
+592 GSSALTI
-597 HGNEGAV
+597 RGNEGAV

-639 REYRNHPEKW
+639 REFRNHPENW
-649 VDVQWDADTQGDYPV
+649 VDVQWDAVAEGEYPV
-664 AIDIEVMNRRG
+664 AVDVEVMNRRG

-701 MIATMKLVLDVHSR
+701 MIATMKLVLDVR
-715 VHLAR
+715 GRIHLAR

-725 RGLSAVVRIARRRG
+725 RGLSAVLRITRRRG

>member
-1 MAMQARARKSRPSDP
+1 
-16 ASMASSN
+16 MASSD
-23 AAVTRDKAGSDS
+23 AVIRQEAGSDS

-41 LCSLLEDYLE
+41 LCTLLENYLE
-51 PLQVQK
+51 PRQVEK

-92 EMGLDAESLC
+92 DMGLDAESLC

-117 AEIAEAFGV
+117 AEIAEAFGP

-190 SRIARETLEIY
+190 ARIARETLEIY

-210 NSMRVELEDLGFAAL
+210 NSIRIELEDLGFAAL

-233 KERVRQQRGHRR
+233 KERVRQQRGNRR
-245 ELLDTVRDALTESL
+245 ELLDTVRNAIAESL
-259 DEAGIE
+259 DESGID
-265 AHVIGRQKHLW
+265 ARVIGRQKHLW
-276 SIYQKMRNKQAGFD
+276 SIYQKMRHKQAGFD
-290 DIFDVYGFRIVVGDV
+290 DIFDVYGFRVVVTDV

-339 SLHTTLLGPRRIQ
+339 SLHTTLLGPHRIQ

-380 MASNVA
+380 SASNVA

-397 MEMQESTGNPL
+397 MEMQESSGNPL

-423 YVFTPGGDIMELPKG
+423 YVFTPNGDIMELPKG
-438 ATVVDFAYSVHS
+438 ATVVDFAYAVHS
-450 EIGDA
+450 QIGDA

-498 AKARAAIR
+498 AKARAGIR
-506 QSLKRLQGVEAVNLG
+506 QSLKQLQGTEAADLG
-521 RRLVEQALAAM
+521 RRLVDQALGAM
-532 DLAPD
+532 NLSLANV
-537 AIDHSQIAAALEA
+537 SEEQIERALEA
-550 LGAER
+550 LGSDQLEAVLAE
-555 LESVYEDVGLGR
+555 VGLGR

-575 HLSGVDAS
+575 HLSGVDEAS
-583 RDLERPNHT
+583 ADLAQSGGS

-597 HGNEGAV
+597 RGNEGAV
-604 VTFARCCRPIPGDP
+604 VAFARCCRPIPGDP

-649 VDVQWDADTQGDYPV
+649 VDVQWDAVAEGEYPV
-664 AIDIEVMNRRG
+664 AIDVEVMNRRG

-701 MIATMKLVLDVHSR
+701 MIATMKLVLDVR
-715 VHLAR
+715 GRIHLAR

-725 RGLSAVVRIARRRG
+725 RGLSAVLRITRRRG

>member
-1 MAMQARARKSRPSDP
+1 
-16 ASMASSN
+16 MASSE
-23 AAVTRDKAGSDS
+23 AAVTSQPAGADS
-35 AARAAD
+35 ATRAAD
-41 LCSLLEDYLE
+41 LCALLEDYLE
-51 PLQVQK
+51 PRQVQT
-57 VYRAYQFGAAA
+57 VYKAYQFGAAA

-78 PYITHPLAVARTLG
+78 PYITHPLAVARTLA

-102 AAILHDVIEDTPTAK
+102 AAILHDVIEDTPTAQ
-117 AEIAEAFGV
+117 AEIAEAFGSD
-126 EVAQLVDGVSKLTQI
+126 VAQLVDGVSKLTQI

-154 RKMVMAMSQDIRV
+154 RKMVLAMSQDIRV

-178 MRTIFVMPPSKR
+178 MRTIFVMPPTKR
-190 SRIARETLEIY
+190 GRIARETLEIY

-210 NSMRVELEDLGFAAL
+210 NSVRVELEDLGFAAL

-233 KERVRQQRGHRR
+233 KERIRKQRGSQR
-245 ELLDTVRDALTESL
+245 EMLDTIRDSLAESL
-259 DEAGIE
+259 SQAGIE
-265 AHVIGRQKHLW
+265 ARIIGREKHLW
-276 SIYQKMRNKQAGFD
+276 SIYQKMRSKQAGFE
-290 DIFDVYGFRIVVGDV
+290 DIFDVYGFRVVVADV

-320 PLPGRIKDYIAI
+320 PLPGRMKDYIAI
-332 PKVNGYQ
+332 PKINGYQ

-352 VEVQIRT
+352 AEVQIRT

-373 WLYKDAG
+373 WLYKEADS
-380 MASNVA
+380 ASSAA

-397 MEMQESTGNPL
+397 MEMQESAGNSI

-413 VKIDLLPDEI
+413 VKIDLLPDEV

-438 ATVVDFAYSVHS
+438 ATVVDFAYAVHS
-450 EIGDA
+450 DIGDA

-479 IITAPIARP
+479 IIPAPVARP
-488 NPAWLDFVVT
+488 NPAWLDFAVT

-506 QSLKRLQGVEAVNLG
+506 HSLKRLQGAEAAALG
-521 RRLVEQALAAM
+521 RRLVTQALNAL
-532 DLAPD
+532 DLDLETINQAQID
-537 AIDHSQIAAALEA
+537 ALVEA
-550 LGAER
+550 LGAES
-555 LESVYEDVGLGR
+555 LEQVFEQVGLGQ

-575 HLSGVDAS
+575 RLSGAGDAAAEAES
-583 RDLERPNHT
+583 T
-592 GALTI
+592 QASGALTI
-597 HGNEGAV
+597 RGNEGAV

-624 AGRGVVIHHQSCNNI
+624 AGRGVVVHHQSCNNV

-649 VDVQWDADTQGDYPV
+649 VDVQWDAAAEGDYPV
-664 AIDIEVMNRRG
+664 AISIEVMNNRG
-675 VLASV
+675 VLANV
-680 AAVISDLDSNIDA
+680 AAVISDLDSNIDG

-701 MIATMKLVLDVHSR
+701 MIATMRLVLSVRSR
-715 VHLAR
+715 IHLAR

-725 RGLSAVVRIARRRG
+725 RGLSAVLRINRRRG